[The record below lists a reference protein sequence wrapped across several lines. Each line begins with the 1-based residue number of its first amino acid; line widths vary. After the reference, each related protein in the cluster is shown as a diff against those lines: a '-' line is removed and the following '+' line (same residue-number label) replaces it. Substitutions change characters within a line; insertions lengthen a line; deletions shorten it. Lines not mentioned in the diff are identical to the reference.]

1 MLIEIK
7 VMVNIVKCVNLA
19 EIEMKQLGAP
29 QFVMYTKEP
38 GASREVNT
46 TFIKVSL
53 PLSSLSSLFLALL
66 FLSLLCLCST
76 SSLGATLGRAV
87 EEQQKRVAS
96 ERKITINNNIST
108 YTRITDNTESV
119 KTISSVAMFQNFRC
133 LPYPTPQSCGLHLK
147 IA

>member
-1 MLIEIK
+1 MSIKMK
-7 VMVNIVKCVNLA
+7 VMVNIAKCVNLA

-38 GASREVNT
+38 GANREVNA

-76 SSLGATLGRAV
+76 SS
-87 EEQQKRVAS
+87 
-96 ERKITINNNIST
+96 
-108 YTRITDNTESV
+108 
-119 KTISSVAMFQNFRC
+119 
-133 LPYPTPQSCGLHLK
+133 
-147 IA
+147 